1 MYHYTRDLKNSSYP
15 NIKGLDLELFKQQ
28 LEFFKNNFN
37 VVRMEDVMDAFDG
50 DNHLPEKALLLTF
63 DDGYIDNY
71 DVALPLLLEYGFQ
84 GSFFIPAKTF
94 NENKILDVNKI
105 HFILACVEDKN
116 NMAMLV
122 EDILSLLDTYR
133 DSYDFPTNDELYE
146 KYAVAN
152 RFDDKDTIFCKRVL
166 QTALPREV
174 RNSITDILFD
184 KYVGVD
190 QKQFA
195 KQLYLNKTQIHEMKQ
210 SGMYIGV
217 HGYNHE
223 WLGDLSKEELIKDLD
238 KALDIMG
245 EFIDRDNWVM
255 NYPYGS
261 YNQDVIDYISTKG
274 CKLGLITAVRTVD
287 IEKDNRYE
295 LPRFDC
301 NDFPPKS
308 ERYLSF
314 NN

>member
-1 MYHYTRDLKNSSYP
+1 MYHYTRDLKNSKYP
-15 NIKGLDLELFKQQ
+15 NIKGLDLPLFEQQ
-28 LEFFKNNFN
+28 LQFFNDNFN
-37 VVRMEDVMDAFDG
+37 VVKMEDVLSAFNG
-50 DNHLPEKALLLTF
+50 DNHLPDKALLLTF

-71 DVALPLLLEYGFQ
+71 DVALPLLLKYGFQ

-105 HFILACVEDKN
+105 HFILACVEIKSNITELRD
-116 NMAMLV
+116 
-122 EDILSLLDTYR
+122 DIFSLLKTYR
-133 DSYDFPTNDELYE
+133 DSYDIATDDELYE
-146 KYAVAN
+146 KYAIAN

-166 QTALPREV
+166 QTALPKEV
-174 RNSITDILFD
+174 RNNITDILFN
-184 KYVGVD
+184 KYVGVN
-190 QKQFA
+190 QEEFA
-195 KQLYLNKTQIHEMKQ
+195 KQLYLNKKQIQEMKQ
-210 SGMYIGV
+210 AGMFIGV

-223 WLGDLSKEELIKDLD
+223 WLGDLSKEEFIKDLD
-238 KALDIMG
+238 KAIEVMD
-245 EFIDRDNWVM
+245 EFIDKDNWVM

-261 YNQDVIDYISTKG
+261 YNQDVIDYISSKG

-287 IEKDNRYE
+287 IEKDNPYE

-314 NN
+314 NI

>member
-1 MYHYTRDLKNSSYP
+1 MYHYTRDLKNSKYP
-15 NIKGLDLELFKQQ
+15 NIKGLDLPLFEQQ
-28 LEFFKNNFN
+28 LQFFNDNFN
-37 VVRMEDVMDAFDG
+37 VVKMEDVLSAFNG
-50 DNHLPEKALLLTF
+50 DNHLPDKALLLTF

-71 DVALPLLLEYGFQ
+71 DVALPLLLKYGFQ

-105 HFILACVEDKN
+105 HFILACVEIKSNITELRD
-116 NMAMLV
+116 
-122 EDILSLLDTYR
+122 DIFSLLKTYR
-133 DSYDFPTNDELYE
+133 DSYDIATDDELYE
-146 KYAVAN
+146 KYAIAN

-166 QTALPREV
+166 QTALPKEV
-174 RNSITDILFD
+174 RNNITDMLFN
-184 KYVGVD
+184 KYVGVN
-190 QKQFA
+190 QEEFA
-195 KQLYLNKTQIHEMKQ
+195 KQLYLNKKQIQEMKQ
-210 SGMYIGV
+210 AGMFIGV

-223 WLGDLSKEELIKDLD
+223 WLGDLSKEEFIKDLD
-238 KALDIMG
+238 KAIEVMD
-245 EFIDRDNWVM
+245 EFIDKDNWVM

-261 YNQDVIDYISTKG
+261 YNQDVIDYISSKG

-287 IEKDNRYE
+287 IEKDNPYE

-314 NN
+314 NI